1 MKQTPKGKKL
11 HEIKE
16 TEGIAPF
23 LLAIFRGKANINEK
37 VGSRPL
43 VEKYF
48 DTVYRA
54 GNPAAP
60 ILLQMLQRFR
70 CLVVLGA
77 STRSIV
83 RKYYQ
88 GMIADISRQL
98 NTLNAALEYPELF
111 EGRTILLKGLLQRLE
126 SLTETIDGSGLL
138 GDAPETG
145 GFSDKLRPAPPP
157 ANEAQL
163 DREIYLADRWSFLLD
178 ILLWSHS
185 TRAGLIAEPARLGLL
200 SELRQRLAETIE
212 AIMDSGLAE
221 GIGEVPV
228 PWEIQIE
235 QNRLI
240 AEANSSTGS
249 PEEDFRLM
257 LERMKEIHERL
268 ENGDQ
273 PEDEDTSFSLFG

>member
-11 HEIKE
+11 YEIKE
-16 TEGIAPF
+16 TEGIVPF

-43 VEKYF
+43 AEKYF
-48 DTVYRA
+48 DAVYRA

-60 ILLQMLQRFR
+60 LLLQMLQRFR

-88 GMIADISRQL
+88 GIITDISRQL
-98 NTLNAALEYPELF
+98 NTLTVALEYPELF

-138 GDAPETG
+138 ENAPEKG
-145 GFSDKLRPAPPP
+145 SFSDELRSAPPP
-157 ANEAQL
+157 ASRAQL

-185 TRAGLIAEPARLGLL
+185 TRAGILAEPTRLGLL

-240 AEANSSTGS
+240 VEANSITGS
-249 PEEDFRLM
+249 PKGDFMLM
-257 LERMKEIHERL
+257 LERMKEMNDKLERDEHL
-268 ENGDQ
+268 EESDF
-273 PEDEDTSFSLFG
+273 PFDLFG